1 MQHCWNQSKA
11 KKLANFYI
19 KGCAYN
25 PSCLPSSSTMAL
37 LLLPPELRALIYD
50 FCFPPSQTNVQIIP
64 YHTSAPACRL
74 NLPLAL
80 YLVCK
85 LISSELEPVPTKL
98 RRLDLTYIIRGPVLG
113 PGWRPEY
120 GSKTDD
126 DPDHFP
132 LIMHF
137 AERVRLVGSGPT
149 FSRGRSLSSPVRI
162 LRPGPEC
169 ALKILEV
176 QPLRWRKW
184 AVARIMLSNL
194 APVTTHPDVAERLQ
208 VRLIRDT
215 VDPLEDVEDL
225 KARLREYQARKE
237 KKGGGGPTRVYLYD
251 LEGPAREVET
261 NIRKI
266 EKWLKRFE
274 AMRGDDMVYR
284 SQKNG
289 PLGGSSEEDDSE

>member
-1 MQHCWNQSKA
+1 
-11 KKLANFYI
+11 
-19 KGCAYN
+19 
-25 PSCLPSSSTMAL
+25 MAL
-37 LLLPPELRALIYD
+37 LLLPPELRVLIYD
-50 FCFPPSQTNVQIIP
+50 LCFPPRQTNVQIIP

-85 LISSELEPVPTKL
+85 LISSELGPLPTKL

-113 PGWRPEY
+113 RGWRPEY

-132 LIMHF
+132 LIMRF
-137 AERVRLVGSGPT
+137 AERVRLVGSGPV
-149 FSRGRSLSSPVRI
+149 SSSGRSLSSAMRI

-176 QPLRWRKW
+176 QPLTWRKW
-184 AVARIMLSNL
+184 AVADIMLSNL

-215 VDPLEDVEDL
+215 VHPLEDVEDV
-225 KARLREYQARKE
+225 KERLRKYQAYRE
-237 KKGGGGPTRVYLYD
+237 ENGGEGPIWVNLPD
-251 LEGPAREVET
+251 LEGPAREVKT

-266 EKWLKRFE
+266 EAWLKRFE
-274 AMRGDDMVYR
+274 AVRGEDMVHR
-284 SQKNG
+284 SQKKG
-289 PLGGSSEEDDSE
+289 PLGGYSDDDDPE